1 MAITKFSRN
10 YHEKMFPKYHSAFLE
25 TDPEFIERFDNFAFD
40 EVVNSDDLD
49 DKTRFIA
56 ILASLLG
63 CQGVDEFSVMLGAA
77 MNFGVTPVE
86 IREIVYQATA
96 YLGIGRVFPFL
107 KVMNKVFTEKGIKD
121 TSIQEIVDNASVA
134 KGTFY
139 LYFKDKY
146 EIRDILIAKKSQKL
160 FSDALKSLRKNYIS
174 DFSDCII
181 YIINY
186 VIDELTKNPLLL
198 KFISKNLSWGV
209 FSKTVLNL
217 HDKGAVDEDS
227 VYDLFIRG
235 IEENNIK
242 LSNPDVTLF
251 MIIELVGSTCFNS
264 ILYKEP
270 LPIED
275 YKPYLYRTIR
285 NLIKDEEIKK

>member
-1 MAITKFSRN
+1 MIIMKNDKEGKQNRLLNT
-10 YHEKMFPKYHSAFLE
+10 AFKL
-25 TDPEFIERFDNFAFD
+25 
-40 EVVNSDDLD
+40 
-49 DKTRFIA
+49 
-56 ILASLLG
+56 
-63 CQGVDEFSVMLGAA
+63 
-77 MNFGVTPVE
+77 
-86 IREIVYQATA
+86 
-96 YLGIGRVFPFL
+96 
-107 KVMNKVFTEKGIKD
+107 FTEKGTKD

-146 EIRDILIAKKSQKL
+146 EIRDILIVQKSQKL

-174 DFSDCII
+174 DFSDSII

-209 FSKTVLNL
+209 FNNTVLNL
-217 HDKGAVDEDS
+217 HDKSMDSENS
-227 VYDLFIRG
+227 VYDLFING
-235 IEENNIK
+235 IKENKIK
-242 LSNPDVTLF
+242 IENPDVTLF

-270 LPIED
+270 LPIDE
-275 YKPYLYRTIR
+275 YKPYLYKTIR
-285 NLIKDEEIKK
+285 GMIS